1 MHLFL
6 IKDFFEMFSLLYDSI
21 PFYKSKNFSS
31 KISYCNDS
39 KVKMQKT
46 RKYKCVKID
55 LVVEKKSVR
64 YKSRG
69 CIMLSKLFTTVV
81 T

>member
-1 MHLFL
+1 
-6 IKDFFEMFSLLYDSI
+6 
-21 PFYKSKNFSS
+21 
-31 KISYCNDS
+31 
-39 KVKMQKT
+39 MQKT

-81 T
+81 TWSENKGIYIITENIDQVLFI